1 LWQTGAAQFRGTGGH
16 RILYIYRSLGVS
28 YGGAFV
34 DLLNILTHLDR
45 SRYAP
50 AVLLSQGTGVA
61 SSFRRLNVETV
72 ALPLPPLRKAKSLLF
87 LPSAVVRLRR
97 LLCDRGIS
105 IVHVNDG
112 DDVAI
117 AALACRRVGVPC
129 VAHVRSEMVPGK
141 FRKLRLQW
149 ADLLIAV
156 SDGVRAKAIQGGLPP
171 EKVVTVYSGIDP
183 GRFKA
188 AGNGRRVRAE
198 YGLSPG
204 LLVIGSVANIAPKKG
219 FDILIRAAAKAR
231 QEIEGLA
238 CLIVGADDRGLQ
250 QGLEK
255 LGESLGLRGRLRFA
269 GFQEDV
275 AAYLDAMD
283 LFVLA
288 SVDEGFGIVLLEAM
302 ASGKAVVGTLVDGP
316 PEIIEE
322 GQTGLLVPPRDHE
335 ALARALVELLRDPDR
350 RALMGRKGRARVE
363 TMFTLDSQMRTL
375 TGLYDQL
382 LVGGRTRSERER
394 EGDR

>member
-1 LWQTGAAQFRGTGGH
+1 MAGRH
-16 RILYIYRSLGVS
+16 RILYVYRSLGVS

-34 DLLNILTHLDR
+34 DLVNILTHLDR
-45 SRYAP
+45 ARYVP
-50 AVLLSQGTGVA
+50 TVLLSQETDVTPDFHRLGVD
-61 SSFRRLNVETV
+61 TV
-72 ALPLPPLRKAKSLLF
+72 ALSLPPVRKGRSLPL

-97 LLCDRGIS
+97 LLCAGRFS
-105 IVHVNDG
+105 LVHVNDA

-117 AALACRRVGVPC
+117 AALACRLARIPC
-129 VAHVRSEMVPGK
+129 VAHMRSEMVPGK

-156 SDGVRAKAIQGGLPP
+156 SDGVRAKAIQGGLPSDR
-171 EKVVTVYSGIDP
+171 VVTVYSGIDP
-183 GRFKA
+183 GRFKS
-188 AGNGRRVRAE
+188 AGNGRRVREE

-204 LLVIGSVANIAPKKG
+204 LLVIGSVANISPKKG

-231 QEIEGLA
+231 QEIDGLA
-238 CLIVGADDRGLQ
+238 CLIVGADNRGLQ
-250 QGLEK
+250 QGLER
-255 LGESLGLRGRLRFA
+255 LGESLGLSGRLHFA

-302 ASGKAVVGTLVDGP
+302 ASGKAVVSTLVDGP
-316 PEIIEE
+316 PEIVED

-350 RALMGRKGRARVE
+350 RASMGRRGRARVE
-363 TMFTLDSQMRTL
+363 AVFTLDSQMRTL
-375 TGLYDQL
+375 TGVYDQL
-382 LVGGRTRSERER
+382 LSRFSA
-394 EGDR
+394 

>member
-1 LWQTGAAQFRGTGGH
+1 MTGRH

-34 DLLNILTHLDR
+34 DLLTILTHLDR
-45 SRYAP
+45 ARYAP
-50 AVLLSQGTGVA
+50 TVLLSQGSEIA
-61 SSFRRLNVETV
+61 SSFHRLGVETV
-72 ALPLPPLRKAKSLLF
+72 ALPLPPVRKGTSLPF

-97 LLCDRGIS
+97 LLGDGGFS
-105 IVHVNDG
+105 LVHVNDA

-117 AALACRRVGVPC
+117 AALASRLIGIPC

-156 SDGVRAKAIQGGLPP
+156 SDGVRAKAIQGGLPSGRI
-171 EKVVTVYSGIDP
+171 VTVYSGIDP
-183 GRFKA
+183 ARFKA
-188 AGNGRRVRAE
+188 AGNGRRVREE

-204 LLVIGSVANIAPKKG
+204 LLVIGSIANIAPKKG
-219 FDILIRAAAKAR
+219 FDILIRAVAKAR
-231 QEIEGLA
+231 EEIDGLA

-255 LGESLGLRGRLRFA
+255 LGESLGLGGRLRFA
-269 GFQEDV
+269 GFREDV
-275 AAYLDAMD
+275 TAYLDAMD

-302 ASGKAVVGTLVDGP
+302 ASGKAVVGTVVDGP
-316 PEIIEE
+316 PEIIED

-335 ALARALVELLRDPDR
+335 ALARALVELLRDADR
-350 RALMGRKGRARVE
+350 RAAMGSRGRARVE
-363 TMFTLDSQMRTL
+363 ATFTVDSQMRTL

-382 LVGGRTRSERER
+382 LSGR
-394 EGDR
+394 G